1 MGIKEGVRV
10 GVRVRER
17 GERAAL
23 ERNTKLRDE
32 RVKGEMAG
40 RGEDGWKRERGG
52 GWEAGG

>member
-1 MGIKEGVRV
+1 MRV

-17 GERAAL
+17 EERAAL